1 MSNFVTLVN
10 KLLVRLNEVPL
21 DTGGDG
27 FDIARNVQAL
37 AKEAIN
43 SSIRQI
49 LQTGEEWP
57 FLKGTFTQVLTPG
70 VKTYTFPADVSSV
83 DWESFYLKKLESTN
97 NSPSFLPAI
106 DFQQYT
112 QFLRAVDDD
121 ADEGTG
127 ISAPKNV
134 YDTYNRSFGAT
145 PVPDKAYE
153 IEFVYWSVPAD
164 LSLYTDESIVPTRFD
179 HVILDGAMMIMM
191 RFRSNEQSAAIH
203 QNNFEAGIRTMRRV
217 LMDQPMTLKSTMIEG
232 STNAR

>member
-10 KLLVRLNEVPL
+10 KLLARLNEVPL
-21 DTGGDG
+21 DAGGDG
-27 FDIARNVQAL
+27 FDTVRNVQLL

-57 FLKGTFTQVLTPG
+57 FLKATFTQVLTPG

-106 DFQQYT
+106 DFQHYT
-112 QFLRAVDDD
+112 RFYRTADDEG
-121 ADEGTG
+121 DEGTG
-127 ISAPKNV
+127 ISAPRNV

-153 IEFVYWSVPAD
+153 VEFVYWSVPAD
-164 LSLYTDESIVPTRFD
+164 LNLFTDESIVPARFD

-203 QNNFEAGIRTMRRV
+203 QNNFDAGIRTMRRV

>member
-21 DTGGDG
+21 DSGGDG
-27 FDIARNVQAL
+27 FDITRNVQAL
-37 AKEAIN
+37 AKEAVN
-43 SSIRQI
+43 TSIRQI

-57 FLKGTFTQVLTPG
+57 FLKSTFTQVLTPG
-70 VKTYTFPADVSSV
+70 VKTYTLPADVSSV
-83 DWESFYLKKLESTN
+83 DWESFYLKKLESAN

-112 QFLRAVDDD
+112 RFFRAADDQGNTG
-121 ADEGTG
+121 AG

-153 IEFVYWSVPAD
+153 IEFVYWSTPAD
-164 LSLYTDESIVPTRFD
+164 LSLYTDECIIPTRFD
-179 HVILDGAMMIMM
+179 HVILDGAMMVMM

-203 QNNFEAGIRTMRRV
+203 QNNFDAGIRTMRRV
-217 LMDQPMTLKSTMIEG
+217 LLDQPMALKSTMIEG
-232 STNAR
+232 SSNAR

>member
-1 MSNFVTLVN
+1 M
-10 KLLVRLNEVPL
+10 
-21 DTGGDG
+21 
-27 FDIARNVQAL
+27 
-37 AKEAIN
+37 
-43 SSIRQI
+43 
-49 LQTGEEWP
+49 
-57 FLKGTFTQVLTPG
+57 
-70 VKTYTFPADVSSV
+70 
-83 DWESFYLKKLESTN
+83 
-97 NSPSFLPAI
+97 
-106 DFQQYT
+106 
-112 QFLRAVDDD
+112 
-121 ADEGTG
+121 
-127 ISAPKNV
+127 PKAV

-153 IEFVYWSVPAD
+153 IEYVYWSVPAD

>member
-27 FDIARNVQAL
+27 FETARNVQLL

-57 FLKGTFTQVLTPG
+57 FLKSTLTQVLTPG

-83 DWESFYLKKLESTN
+83 DWESFYLKKLSSTN

-106 DFQQYT
+106 DFQHYT
-112 QFLRAVDDD
+112 QTFRVTDDESD
-121 ADEGTG
+121 TG
-127 ISAPKNV
+127 SGIAAPIYV
-134 YDTYNRSFGAT
+134 YDTYNRSFGVT
-145 PVPDKAYE
+145 PTPDKAYE
-153 IEFVYWSVPAD
+153 VEFVYWSVPAD
-164 LSLYTDESIVPTRFD
+164 LSLFTDESIVPTRFD
-179 HVILDGAMMIMM
+179 HVILDGGMVTMM

-203 QNNFEAGIRTMRRV
+203 QNNFDAGIRTMRRV
-217 LMDQPMTLKSTMIEG
+217 LMDQPMALRSTMIEG
-232 STNAR
+232 ATNAR